1 MVTMGI
7 VIVLVLILSITFCL
21 DWIRRKLNEAKNEP
35 PVQKEEEEVQKS
47 AEEIMSPYFS
57 SQNY

>member
-35 PVQKEEEEVQKS
+35 PVQKEEEEV
-47 AEEIMSPYFS
+47 
-57 SQNY
+57 